1 MKFRIDIDCSPE
13 EARQFFGLPDV
24 RNVQESIMAAL
35 QERVAEQVRSMDLE
49 TLTKTWLPTGAQGW
63 DAMQKAFMKGF
74 ADGGKKHD
82 DQS

>member
-49 TLTKTWLPTGAQGW
+49 TLTRAWLPTGAQGL
-63 DAMQKAFMKGF
+63 DALQKAFMKGF

-82 DQS
+82 DEP